1 LYFAAYRGRVFVY
14 VPRSV
19 PKQTIPRHPDLQL
32 LTSPSRV
39 AYLIGGYLDPTSPHS
54 INHLIVASL
63 GQEEIVLTCYDDG
76 DVIAFYTKDI
86 AECILTKP
94 DTPTPAIPRQRRAS
108 TWSFDTGNAPRP
120 FFHENVGISAW
131 GLAVHQKSRL
141 IAVSSNRFEVTV
153 FAPALATHESA
164 PSRNCD
170 CNACC
175 DGVESHVRRRARNWR
190 IVVSLGPLADNIPNI
205 SFVDDKYGY
214 AEKISAIDIKGAMWL
229 ADIWKPC
236 QAAIRVMPSTSPLL
250 KSEEFWPASSR
261 YVVALQLHLRGKL

>member
-141 IAVSSNRFEVTV
+141 IAVSSK
-153 FAPALATHESA
+153 S
-164 PSRNCD
+164 PSLHRLWPHM
-170 CNACC
+170 
-175 DGVESHVRRRARNWR
+175 SRRRVETVIAM
-190 IVVSLGPLADNIPNI
+190 LA
-205 SFVDDKYGY
+205 
-214 AEKISAIDIKGAMWL
+214 AMVWNRM
-229 ADIWKPC
+229 C
-236 QAAIRVMPSTSPLL
+236 AAVLVIG
-250 KSEEFWPASSR
+250 E
-261 YVVALQLHLRGKL
+261 